1 MTTSTLP
8 SLLKR
13 LFCAAAGMLLAH
25 HAPGAT
31 TVDVFI
37 AYTPAAR
44 AYAGGVNG
52 MVAAINSYVA
62 LTNTCYTN
70 SDIAIT
76 LRLVGTAEVNYTEAD
91 SFNTD
96 LTRLQNLTDGYIDE
110 IGTLRDAYGADLVAL
125 IRRNSAAGVAGL
137 AYVGNAS
144 PGFAPYAYSV
154 TADVWASGNLAFPH
168 ELGHNYGSWH
178 DRQNSSGATHAYAYG
193 WRFYGNNGTQYIT
206 VMAYY
211 PGTRIPYFS
220 NPSVL
225 YQGQPTG
232 VALPSATAADN
243 ALLHETSAAGTAAFR
258 AATTPSGSGVRGDF
272 TGDGKPD
279 LILWN
284 ASTGAR
290 SLWTMNGAARAAV
303 SALPAGS
310 SAWQIMTTADFNA
323 DGHADLIFQ
332 NFTTGGRT
340 IWLMNGP
347 ARQSIVDLPV
357 GLTTW
362 RIGTAAD
369 FNADGQ
375 VDLIFHNTADG
386 RRSLWLMNGVTR
398 VSVVDLPTGIAS
410 WHIAASADFNADSK
424 PDILFQNVT
433 DGRRSLWL
441 MNGITRD
448 STVDLAT
455 GLPTWRIVAAQDM
468 NADGKPDI
476 VFENIADGRRS
487 LWLMNGTARTAT
499 VDLPAVDAA
508 WRISNH

>member
-1 MTTSTLP
+1 MPSTAILR
-8 SLLKR
+8 R
-13 LFCAAAGMLLAH
+13 LFLASAGLLLSVAAPA
-25 HAPGAT
+25 AT
-31 TVDVFI
+31 TVDLFI

-62 LTNTCYTN
+62 LTNTCYVN

-76 LRLVGTAEVNYTEAD
+76 LRLVGTAEVNYTETG

-96 LTRLQNLTDGYIDE
+96 LTRLQNLGDGYIDE

-125 IRRNSAAGVAGL
+125 IRRDAAAGVAGL

-168 ELGHNYGSWH
+168 ELGHNYGALH
-178 DRQNSSGATHAYAYG
+178 DRQNSSGSTYAYG
-193 WRFYGNNGTQYIT
+193 WRFYGNNGVQYIT

-232 VALPSATAADN
+232 VALPAANAADN
-243 ALLHETSAAGTAAFR
+243 ALLHENNAAGTAAFR
-258 AATTPSGSGVRGDF
+258 AATAPTGSGVRGDF

-279 LILWN
+279 LVLWN
-284 ASTGAR
+284 AATGAR
-290 SLWTMNGAARAAV
+290 SLWTMNGTSRAAI
-303 SALPAGS
+303 SALPSGS

-347 ARQSIVDLPV
+347 ARQSIVELPV

-386 RRSLWLMNGVTR
+386 RRSLWLMNGTTR
-398 VSVVDLPTGIAS
+398 VSVVDLPTGIPS
-410 WHIAASADFNADSK
+410 WHIAASGDFNADGK
-424 PDILFQNVT
+424 PDILFQNVA

-441 MNGITRD
+441 MDGITRQ
-448 STVDLAT
+448 SVVDFT
-455 GLPTWRIVAAQDM
+455 PGLVSWRIVGAQDM
-468 NADGKPDI
+468 NSDGQTDI
-476 VFENIADGRRS
+476 LFENTADGRRS
-487 LWLMNGTARTAT
+487 LWLMNGVTRVSV
-499 VDLPAVDAA
+499 VDLPTTDAA
-508 WRISNH
+508 WKISNH